1 MVCYDEPDGVRL
13 GGKKP
18 KILQFRGRKAIKSC
32 DQSLKGHCSGIF
44 EVKHAERNEDCGWLS
59 HEALLATRALLGILP
74 GATHM
79 FGLECACTDCT
90 VAK

>member
-1 MVCYDEPDGVRL
+1 LVCYDEPDGVRL

-44 EVKHAERNEDCGWLS
+44 EVKHAERNEDCG
-59 HEALLATRALLGILP
+59 
-74 GATHM
+74 
-79 FGLECACTDCT
+79 
-90 VAK
+90 